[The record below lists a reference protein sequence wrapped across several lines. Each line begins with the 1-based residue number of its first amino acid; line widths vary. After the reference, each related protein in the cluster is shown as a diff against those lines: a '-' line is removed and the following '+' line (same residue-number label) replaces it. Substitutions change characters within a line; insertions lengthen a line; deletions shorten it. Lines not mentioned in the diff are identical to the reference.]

1 MAVPPRQV
9 KRARTED
16 EDGASAPSTSTTAGY
31 VQTADYHRIL
41 TDWTSRSL
49 MNLQRWVWLEVAE
62 PQPQAQYDYHYR
74 PLPLNTTFNRH
85 YVPEGII
92 AHIPTYQTQLNERL
106 ALIEGDTEPTIRDGV
121 AHDSELVCKTIRFL
135 ASGYLTPVEE
145 GQKESEETWDSLV
158 KLYNFSRLLSIKT
171 LELAML
177 KQFTSLIEALSPAVF
192 LAFARRCYGRN
203 RGSPHDTTLAQLIK
217 LKLAW
222 SLPLLQHTMSVKDI
236 SSQDG
241 TLGMQLIEVLLEDRA
256 LKEHWPL
263 VPADIDSDCFDRRW
277 RCRRRMSAS
286 YAGRK
291 QEAQYNGW

>member
-31 VQTADYHRIL
+31 AQTADYHRIL

-74 PLPLNTTFNRH
+74 PPPVVKTFNRH

-92 AHIPTYQTQLNERL
+92 AQIPTYQTQLKEKL
-106 ALIEGDTEPTIRDGV
+106 TLIEGDAEPTLRDDV
-121 AHDSELVCKTIRFL
+121 ARSPELVCKTIRFL
-135 ASGYLTPVEE
+135 ASGYLTPVDE
-145 GQKESEETWDSLV
+145 GQKESKEIWDSLV
-158 KLYNFSRLLSIKT
+158 ELYNFSRALSIDT
-171 LELAML
+171 LELAIL

-192 LAFARRCYGRN
+192 LDFARRYYGRN
-203 RGSPHDTTLAQLIK
+203 GRSPHDTTLAQLIK
-217 LKLAW
+217 IKLAW
-222 SLPLLQHTMSVKDI
+222 FLPLLQHTMAVKDI

-256 LKEHWPL
+256 LEEHWPL